1 MPPTPDFA
9 NGFAQGSGVDC
20 EGMIVVKLLSRRGLR
35 PNVVGSARRDSEA
48 DRGTTRGKNGGNV
61 APGANEAAAPANT
74 AALPAEA
81 TKDLVR
87 LFKLLADATRL
98 RILHFLV
105 QQDEL
110 HVRAL
115 CDLLRQSQPAV
126 SHHLSLLRMA
136 GLIESR
142 RQGKHNFYRL
152 APSGFQGALAL
163 VEGAMPQ
170 WRQRNGLAELLPD

>member
-1 MPPTPDFA
+1 M
-9 NGFAQGSGVDC
+9 
-20 EGMIVVKLLSRRGLR
+20 VKLLTRRGLR
-35 PNVVGSARRDSEA
+35 SSDIGSARRDSPAE
-48 DRGTTRGKNGGNV
+48 RVTGQGKNGSDV
-61 APGANEAAAPANT
+61 EPPANEAAPT
-74 AALPAEA
+74 AALAPLPAAA

-115 CDLLRQSQPAV
+115 CDLLGQSQPAV

-152 APSGFQGALAL
+152 APNGFQGAVAL

-170 WRQRNGLAELLPD
+170 WRQRNGLVEDR

>member
-1 MPPTPDFA
+1 
-9 NGFAQGSGVDC
+9 
-20 EGMIVVKLLSRRGLR
+20 
-35 PNVVGSARRDSEA
+35 
-48 DRGTTRGKNGGNV
+48 
-61 APGANEAAAPANT
+61 
-74 AALPAEA
+74 
-81 TKDLVR
+81 VR

-115 CDLLRQSQPAV
+115 CDLLGQSQPAV
-126 SHHLSLLRMA
+126 SHHLSLLRAA

-152 APSGFQGALAL
+152 APNGFQGAVAL
-163 VEGAMPQ
+163 VEDALPQ
-170 WRQRNGLAELLPD
+170 WRQRNGLVEDR